1 MHSTIYQIGIKPI
14 AEHDFLRIDNIVA
27 GEMASISYVS
37 KNNEDGRKFDIKCL
51 VKHILPKDMFTLSA
65 NNTLTYNGGFTMW
78 RKSHFDNIKALSAQ
92 LTPANVMKWS
102 GPTGQLKKAIVNPL
116 GTAAL
121 FVTEFYGGEG
131 TAECS
136 ADLMDMVSELKKG
149 DRLFLGAILGY
160 HN

>member
-14 AEHDFLRIDNIVA
+14 AENDYLRIDNIVA
-27 GEMASISYVS
+27 DEMASISYVCE
-37 KNNEDGRKFDIKCL
+37 NTEDGRNFDIKHL
-51 VKHILPKDMFTLSA
+51 VEHILPKGMFTISDDNA
-65 NNTLTYNGGFTMW
+65 LTYNGGFNMW
-78 RKSHFDNIKALSAQ
+78 EKSHFDNIKALSAQ

-102 GPTGQLKKAIVNPL
+102 GPIGQLKKAIVNPL

-121 FVTEFYGGEG
+121 FVTEFYGGAG

-136 ADLMDMVSELKKG
+136 ADLMDIVSELKKG